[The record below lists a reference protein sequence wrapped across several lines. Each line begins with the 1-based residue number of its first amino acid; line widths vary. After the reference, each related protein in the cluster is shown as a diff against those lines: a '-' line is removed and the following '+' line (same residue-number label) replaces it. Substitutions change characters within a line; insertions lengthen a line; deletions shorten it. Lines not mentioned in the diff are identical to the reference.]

1 MFRTKKKITPPV
13 STPTTAA
20 QSEGEFNFKEH
31 WDSSPFMTL
40 AYLISSTESPV
51 ATLALTINILHEQNT
66 ISAAQLYQLGIQYD
80 ELKALRESI
89 ADAESVEELSKGLQI
104 MTAIREFD
112 RQVDLILQEQNAHI
126 NLEARAVF
134 RTALVTFASE
144 NEILDLHSA
153 FRLLLAEQPDQVKIL
168 LTSNKTEQPEE
179 RNT

>member
-1 MFRTKKKITPPV
+1 
-13 STPTTAA
+13 
-20 QSEGEFNFKEH
+20 
-31 WDSSPFMTL
+31 
-40 AYLISSTESPV
+40 
-51 ATLALTINILHEQNT
+51 
-66 ISAAQLYQLGIQYD
+66 
-80 ELKALRESI
+80 
-89 ADAESVEELSKGLQI
+89 

-153 FRLLLAEQPDQVKIL
+153 FRLLLAEHPDQVKML
-168 LTSNKTEQPEE
+168 LTSNKTERSEE

>member
-1 MFRTKKKITPPV
+1 MFRAKKNNTPTA
-13 STPTTAA
+13 SAPTTARDGA
-20 QSEGEFNFKEH
+20 EFNFKEH

-51 ATLALTINILHEQNT
+51 ATLALTINILHEQNV

-80 ELKALRESI
+80 ELQELRESI
-89 ADAESVEELSKGLQI
+89 ADAESVAELSKGLQI

-112 RQVDLILQEQNAHI
+112 RQVDHILQEQNAHI
-126 NLEARAVF
+126 DLEARAVF

-153 FRLLLAEQPDQVKIL
+153 FRLLLAEQPDKVKML
-168 LTSNKTEQPEE
+168 LTSNRTEQYGE
-179 RNT
+179 RNI